1 VTIFELRTAQLLPR
15 PREEVFA
22 FFAAAENLEVLTPP
36 WLGFQILTPLPLA
49 LRKGTLLDYRIRL
62 HRIPIRW
69 RTEITAWEPP
79 RRFVDE
85 QLRGPYRLWV
95 HEHTFAEVPGDSG
108 SSGGNGGTR
117 VADRVRYAVPGGRL
131 VNQLLVARDLRKIFE
146 YRNRKIQGI
155 FGSMTGGDE
164 PVQIQLVEAE
174 KPNSLHGSVVR
185 EKDLM
190 SPDEEDWDAD
200 R

>member
-1 VTIFELRTAQLLPR
+1 MTLFELRTAQLLPR

-49 LRKGTLLDYRIRL
+49 MRQGTLLDYRIRL

-79 RRFVDE
+79 HGFVDE

-95 HEHTFAEVPGDSG
+95 HEHTFEEIPGG
-108 SSGGNGGTR
+108 SGGIGGIGGTGGTR

-131 VNQLLVARDLRKIFE
+131 VNRLLVARDLKKIFE
-146 YRNRKIQGI
+146 YRNRKIQEV
-155 FGSMTGGDE
+155 FGSLAGGDE
-164 PVQIQLVEAE
+164 PVRIRVVEAT
-174 KPNSLHGSVVR
+174 GR
-185 EKDLM
+185 
-190 SPDEEDWDAD
+190 
-200 R
+200 